1 MITTVIDHPSFKW
14 IDLVYPS
21 PAELQR
27 VADLYG
33 IHRTSIQD
41 CLQPD
46 HLPKFEKI
54 GEVTF
59 LIARAYDAK
68 EAEGGINSIRGLTRK
83 LAVFWGTTFL
93 ITVHRVEQPYLVT
106 LREKWQSVQEV
117 SEKQVFHLLSD
128 LLQAVIESYE
138 QPLTE
143 AELMLEEFENK
154 IFLRKKSALSFQA
167 LYILRR
173 KASVYQ
179 RMIHLLKDVLLKLDI
194 AVEHLAPFFQS
205 LREDTERVQFVA
217 DQLSDNVNHL
227 LMLHLSLQSQKTNE
241 IMRVLTVFSVFFMPT
256 TFIVGVYGM
265 NFEWMPELELW
276 YGYPAVWLFMI
287 GVTTGLY
294 VWFRRRGFLK

>member
-1 MITTVIDHPSFKW
+1 MITTVIEQPRFKW

-21 PAELQR
+21 PAELQQ

-54 GEVTF
+54 GEVAF
-59 LIARAYDAK
+59 LIARAYDEK
-68 EAEGGINSIRGLTRK
+68 EAEAGINSIRGLTRK
-83 LAVFWGTTFL
+83 LAIFWGMNFL
-93 ITVHRVEQPYLVT
+93 ITVHRVDQPYLTT
-106 LREKWQSVQEV
+106 LKEKWQGAQEM
-117 SEKQVFHLLSD
+117 SEKKIFHLLSE

-138 QPLTE
+138 KPLAA

-154 IFLRKKSALSFQA
+154 IFLRKKSVLSFQA

-194 AVEHLAPFFQS
+194 AVEHLTPFFQS
-205 LREDTERVQFVA
+205 LREDTERMQFVA

-227 LMLHLSLQSQKTNE
+227 LTLHLSLQSQKTNE
-241 IMRVLTVFSVFFMPT
+241 IMRVLTVFSVFFMPI

-265 NFEWMPELELW
+265 NFQWMPELELW

-287 GVTTGLY
+287 GVTVGLY
-294 VWFRRRGFLK
+294 GWFRSRGFFK

>member
-1 MITTVIDHPSFKW
+1 MITTVIEQPHFKW
-14 IDLVYPS
+14 IDLVYPN
-21 PAELQR
+21 PAELQQ

-54 GEVTF
+54 GEVAF
-59 LIARAYDAK
+59 LIARAYDEK
-68 EAEGGINSIRGLTRK
+68 EAEAGINSIRGLTRK
-83 LAVFWGTTFL
+83 LAVFWGTDFL
-93 ITVHRVEQPYLVT
+93 ITVHRVDQPYLT
-106 LREKWQSVQEV
+106 ALKEKWQGAQEM
-117 SEKQVFHLLSD
+117 SEKKIFHLLSD
-128 LLQAVIESYE
+128 LLQAIIESYE
-138 QPLTE
+138 KPLAV

-154 IFLRKKSALSFQA
+154 IFSRKKSVLSFQA

-194 AVEHLAPFFQS
+194 AVEHLTPFFQS
-205 LREDTERVQFVA
+205 LREDTERMQFVA

-227 LMLHLSLQSQKTNE
+227 LTLHLSLQSQKTNE
-241 IMRVLTVFSVFFMPT
+241 IMRVLTVFSVFFMPI

-265 NFEWMPELELW
+265 NFDQMPELKLW

-287 GVTTGLY
+287 GVTVGLY
-294 VWFRRRGFLK
+294 MWFRSRGFFK